1 MNCSKCLK
9 PVQENWNRCPVC
21 KTKINATRCPL
32 CNEILLDG
40 WTCCPN
46 CDNLDEELE
55 GAVAADIWHDAP
67 EPYTDDSLPEL
78 QKSFRH
84 DRKSREDTLHNSET
98 ESDFLQTEN
107 QQSFRPDRINL
118 RDGDVAI
125 NSRKAEQFTF
135 DRDRNVAHAHYMD
148 EQEVIHE
155 EERSQGRGRPR
166 SHMTQLGLPSQRLT
180 KRG

>member
-84 DRKSREDTLHNSET
+84 DRKSRE
-98 ESDFLQTEN
+98 
-107 QQSFRPDRINL
+107 
-118 RDGDVAI
+118 
-125 NSRKAEQFTF
+125 AEQFTF